1 MEVFDPEVQSG
12 HFKQLTARY
21 ASATN
26 QLMLVIGVCPQK
38 LTAQRLEELKKDLT
52 LFFSEGEGKEADV
65 TSLYYH
71 TLVRK

>member
-1 MEVFDPEVQSG
+1 MQSG
-12 HFKQLTARY
+12 NFKQLTARY

-38 LTAQRLEELKKDLT
+38 LTAERLEELKKDLT
-52 LFFSEGEGKEADV
+52 QFFSEGEGKAADV

-71 TLVRK
+71 KLVKK